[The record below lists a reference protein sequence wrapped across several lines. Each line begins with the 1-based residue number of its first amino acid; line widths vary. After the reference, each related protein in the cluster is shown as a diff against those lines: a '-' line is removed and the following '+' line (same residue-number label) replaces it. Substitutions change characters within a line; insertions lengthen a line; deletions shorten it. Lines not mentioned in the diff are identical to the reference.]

1 MTSVEVREAV
11 DRDRPGILQV
21 HERAFPTSL
30 EARLVER
37 LWAANAVVASVVAVE
52 DDLVIGHAL
61 FSGARLEVP
70 SGEVTVGA
78 LGPVGVLPERQGRG
92 VGGKLIRF
100 GLDACRDA
108 GMPGVI
114 VLGHPDYYPRFGFV
128 RADTWSIRCEFD
140 APPEAFM
147 IAWFAAPVRGPGL
160 AKYNAEFSRP

>member
-1 MTSVEVREAV
+1 MSVDVREAV
-11 DRDRPGILQV
+11 DRDRPGILRV

-37 LWAANAVVASVVAVE
+37 LWAANAVLASVVAVE
-52 DDLVIGHAL
+52 DDLVVGHAL
-61 FSGARLEVP
+61 FSMARLEVP

-78 LGPVGVLPERQGRG
+78 LGPVGVLPEWQGRG